1 MRRDADAE
9 KRRLEEALD
18 AQRRAASDAHFQV
31 QAATE
36 RHRAQLAKVAADRD
50 AHARDADKR
59 LRDEHETVARLAAY
73 ERELEVKLAA
83 AAADLDAQRDYSA
96 QLADRCQVAERR
108 AAEAAL
114 ALSKSIAE
122 QDLLIKRYARQ
133 GAGAAAKAVSPL
145 GAFNE

>member
-1 MRRDADAE
+1 M
-9 KRRLEEALD
+9 AL
-18 AQRRAASDAHFQV
+18 RAALCRAHTGIW
-31 QAATE
+31 TE
-36 RHRAQLAKVAADRD
+36 WEGTRHSAP
-50 AHARDADKR
+50 
-59 LRDEHETVARLAAY
+59 E
-73 ERELEVKLAA
+73 LAA

>member
-1 MRRDADAE
+1 MAGDASVGE
-9 KRRLEEALD
+9 VVLLVRLLG
-18 AQRRAASDAHFQV
+18 
-31 QAATE
+31 
-36 RHRAQLAKVAADRD
+36 L
-50 AHARDADKR
+50 ARDAN
-59 LRDEHETVARLAAY
+59 EHAKAQSAAQSAADGPAA
-73 ERELEVKLAA
+73 VAA
-83 AAADLDAQRDYSA
+83 AAAAAEAAASGSASPGGMAPGTIDAVEFYSPFLSEHLDAQRDYSA

>member
-1 MRRDADAE
+1 M
-9 KRRLEEALD
+9 
-18 AQRRAASDAHFQV
+18 
-31 QAATE
+31 
-36 RHRAQLAKVAADRD
+36 
-50 AHARDADKR
+50 
-59 LRDEHETVARLAAY
+59 ARLAAY

>member
-1 MRRDADAE
+1 MPG
-9 KRRLEEALD
+9 
-18 AQRRAASDAHFQV
+18 RRALACLL
-31 QAATE
+31 AATI
-36 RHRAQLAKVAADRD
+36 VATTATAARLRGATDDRD
-50 AHARDADKR
+50 AHPHDADPR
-59 LRDEHETVARLAAY
+59 IRDEHETVARLAAY